1 MHTEPRDRRDP
12 RPGAPFARP
21 RIGALAPGAL
31 IAALAVAAWTAAP
44 AASAQ
49 HAGHHKPAPAASA
62 NAEKE
67 LVDGEIRRIDPA
79 KGTVLMRHGE
89 MRSLNMGAMTMSF
102 RFGDPKMAEGLKAGD
117 KVRFTA
123 EQKGDDLVITSIR
136 KVN

>member
-1 MHTEPRDRRDP
+1 MRTKPR
-12 RPGAPFARP
+12 RPHAMRLRSPSARP
-21 RIGALAPGAL
+21 RVVARAPAALIVALAAF
-31 IAALAVAAWTAAP
+31 AATAP
-44 AASAQ
+44 HAASAQ
-49 HAGHHKPAPAASA
+49 HAGHHKAAPAAA
-62 NAEKE
+62 GAEKE

-79 KGTVLMRHGE
+79 KGTVLLRHGE